1 MSRVAIAR
9 VVPLWLAAM
18 TLLSSPAAAQKSAY
32 VAGFRDLE
40 RTMLT
45 ADAAGANAAIDR
57 MAGALSVWEVM
68 RIAPGEPLLADEV
81 AEVPALPLAAYADG
95 FARIAR
101 GEYRE
106 ALPSLRAASAAPAGE
121 WAQLAAA
128 GRLAQQEKDDEAER
142 ALRAILEAFPASGVA
157 RWWLARVYE
166 RLNKAGDARREYQT
180 VVSMALTGRG
190 PLYAAIGR
198 LARVEGD
205 FASAADAFERRLRLT
220 PKDPVAHKDVA
231 RVYLDQGLT
240 ERSLVAFQTAIAIN
254 PRDVDAHAAIGRIR
268 LDAGQP
274 AEAIAALRRALELAP
289 QFFEARYPLAL
300 ALKQTGRPDEGA
312 RELELFERGS
322 RDATEARRRT
332 MAAEVERENAGRQ
345 DVAR

>member
-68 RIAPGEPLLADEV
+68 RIAPGEPLLAEE
-81 AEVPALPLAAYADG
+81 AAGVPALPLAAYADG
-95 FARIAR
+95 FARIGR

-106 ALPSLRAASAAPAGE
+106 ALPSLRAAAAVPTGE

-128 GRLAQQEKDDEAER
+128 GRLAQQEKDEEAER
-142 ALRAILEAFPASGVA
+142 ALRAIVEAFPASGVA
-157 RWWLARVYE
+157 HWWLGRVYE
-166 RLNKAGDARREYQT
+166 RLNKAGDAVREYQM

-205 FASAADAFERRLRLT
+205 LASAAEAFERRLRLT

-231 RVYLDQGLT
+231 RVYLDRGLT
-240 ERSLVAFQTAIAIN
+240 ERSLAALQAAIAID
-254 PRDVDAHAAIGRIR
+254 PRDADAHAAIGRIR
-268 LDAGQP
+268 LDAGQTG
-274 AEAIAALRRALELAP
+274 EAIAALRRAIELAP
-289 QFFEARYPLAL
+289 EFFEARYPLAL
-300 ALKQTGRPDEGA
+300 ALKQTGRADEAA
-312 RELELFERGS
+312 RELALFERGS
-322 RDATEARRRT
+322 RNATEARRRT
-332 MAAEVERENAGRQ
+332 MAAEVKQQEAASQGKSR
-345 DVAR
+345 